1 VIREVGTSLGR
12 VAVDVVGEGP
22 PVLLLHANPGCHRD
36 YDAVVPALAQRYT
49 TYGVDWP
56 GYGESGP
63 PTGTPSAMAY
73 ARILPEITDAL
84 GLERTALI
92 GNSVGGY
99 AAARFAIAHPA
110 RVTAL
115 VLVNSGGFTAL
126 NPAHRGF
133 IKLMGRP
140 LSMRLMAGR
149 LPRLYLRRRTPEVR
163 EMIARDAVRRRDRN
177 ANAVAAALW
186 RSFAAPE
193 HDLRTSAAAI
203 IAPTL
208 LLWGNRDPMVGLDAR
223 MVRRA
228 MPNATWRWMPTGHAP
243 FAEAPAR
250 FLGAVMPF
258 LDNALTTPPVTVRT
272 DH

>member
-1 VIREVGTSLGR
+1 
-12 VAVDVVGEGP
+12 
-22 PVLLLHANPGCHRD
+22 
-36 YDAVVPALAQRYT
+36 
-49 TYGVDWP
+49 
-56 GYGESGP
+56 
-63 PTGTPSAMAY
+63 MAY
-73 ARILPEITDAL
+73 ARVLPEIADGL
-84 GLERTALI
+84 GLGRIALV

-99 AAARFAIAHPA
+99 AAARLAIAQPD

-126 NPAHRGF
+126 NPATRGF
-133 IKLMGRP
+133 IMLMSRP

-149 LPRLYLRRRTPEVR
+149 LSRLYLRRRTPEVR
-163 EMIARDAVRRRDRN
+163 EILARDVQRRRDRD

-193 HDLRTSAAAI
+193 HDLRETAGAI
-203 IAPTL
+203 TAPTL
-208 LLWGNRDPMVGLDAR
+208 LVWGNRDPMVGLDAR

-228 MPNATWRWMPTGHAP
+228 MPNATMRWMPTGHAP

-258 LDNALTTPPVTVRT
+258 LDAAVGAEPVCPA
-272 DH
+272 